1 MIYDT
6 IKSFEENKLYDD
18 KTKLVLD
25 YVKSHDISKLEVGS
39 HQIDGNNFYVNVLS
53 YDTENAENRSWE
65 SHDKYIDVHVLAS
78 GIEGLALNDT
88 SNMQRLEYNIKKDK
102 ATLTGSENVTL
113 SLRPDE
119 ILICYP
125 EDGHK
130 TGIQVTEQPSH
141 LKKCVFKVKL

>member
-6 IKSFEENKLYDD
+6 IKGFEENNLYDA

-25 YVKSHDISKLEVGS
+25 YVKNNDISTLEVGS
-39 HQIDGNNFYVNVLS
+39 HKIDGDNFYVNVLS
-53 YDTENAENRSWE
+53 YDTESETNRSWE

-78 GIEGLALNDT
+78 GTEGLALNDT
-88 SNMQRLEYNIKKDK
+88 ANMKREEYNIKKDK
-102 ATLTGSENVTL
+102 ATLTGDKNVSLT
-113 SLRPDE
+113 LRPGQ